1 MSKDFL
7 VYLEDILDAME
18 KAEMFIAGLTYEQ
31 FETDLKTNFAV
42 VRAIEIIGEA
52 TKRLPM
58 TIRDQ
63 YPNLPWKDL
72 AGMRDVII
80 HGYDNVNLRIVWDV
94 VKQDIPRIKPQIEQI
109 LSDYEGWHTAGHIF
123 NVTIQW

>member
-109 LSDYEGWHTAGHIF
+109 LSDYEG
-123 NVTIQW
+123 

>member
-7 VYLEDILDAME
+7 VYLEDIIDAME
-18 KAEMFIAGLTYEQ
+18 KAEMFMAGLTDEQ

-58 TIRDQ
+58 KIRDQ
-63 YPNLPWKDL
+63 YPNIPWKDM

-94 VKQDIPRIKPQIEQI
+94 IKQDIPRIKPQIEQI
-109 LSDYEGWHTAGHIF
+109 LSNYD
-123 NVTIQW
+123 Q